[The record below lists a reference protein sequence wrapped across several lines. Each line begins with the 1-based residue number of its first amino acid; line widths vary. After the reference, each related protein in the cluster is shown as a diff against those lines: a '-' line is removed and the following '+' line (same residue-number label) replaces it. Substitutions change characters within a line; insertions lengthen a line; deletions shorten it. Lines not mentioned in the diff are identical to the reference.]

1 MLRGAFSQPL
11 TFPCPEVPAVASLEA
26 AVEDEAAN
34 EAEPAVTSELLSTRS
49 TEVSEDV
56 LELSEDDDEIRRI
69 LGMHSCKVECKHESE
84 SN

>member
-26 AVEDEAAN
+26 DEAN
-34 EAEPAVTSELLSTRS
+34 EAEAVTSELLSTRS

-69 LGMHSCKVECKHESE
+69 LGMHSCRVESKYKYEA
-84 SN
+84 N